1 MPASLSRY
9 CIVGLFYADSGDQ
22 PDFLSFDGKLVTFDT
37 LEIAQ
42 DFLPLLGG
50 GRLYMQDVASETFSF
65 SPISRRSFNR
75 AVIYTGY
82 DPYDAPNGF
91 RAKGVY
97 SEAHGRDWQH
107 HVYWGQVRREMMAWA
122 ESLEAQRIAEEEAPA
137 MVAEG
142 V

>member
-22 PDFLSFDGKLVTFDT
+22 PDFLSFEGRLVTFDT
-37 LEIAQ
+37 LQIAQ

-50 GRLYMQDVASETFSF
+50 GRLYSQDVARETFTF
-65 SPISRRSFNR
+65 SPISRKSFNR

-82 DPYDAPNGF
+82 DPYDVPNGF
-91 RAKGVY
+91 RTKGVY
-97 SEAHGRDWQH
+97 SEGHGQDWKH
-107 HVYWGQVRREMMAWA
+107 HVYWGHVRLEMMAWA
-122 ESLEAQRIAEEEAPA
+122 EALEAERIRSEETPA
-137 MVAEG
+137 LMG

>member
-9 CIVGLFYADSGDQ
+9 CIVGLFYADSGDK
-22 PDFLSFDGKLVTFDT
+22 PDFLSFEGKLVTFDT

-42 DFLPLLGG
+42 DFLPMMGG
-50 GRLYMQDVASETFSF
+50 GRPCAEDVSRETFSF

-82 DPYDAPNGF
+82 DPYDVPGGF
-91 RAKGVY
+91 RTKGVY
-97 SEAHGRDWQH
+97 SEAHNRDWRW
-107 HVYWGQVRREMMAWA
+107 HVYWGHVRLEMMAWA
-122 ESLEAQRIAEEEAPA
+122 NALEAQRVAEEETPA
-137 MVAEG
+137 LLAG